1 MKQDNKETKFFW
13 NVLQDIPKTPEG
25 IKGWL
30 GSVFIATSQ
39 TVVGQT
45 LFRMVDSF
53 LWSVEKSAQW
63 SLPAQEI
70 EAGMFELFYQL
81 LWSTLLL

>member
-1 MKQDNKETKFFW
+1 M
-13 NVLQDIPKTPEG
+13 PEG

-30 GSVFIATSQ
+30 RSVFIAMSQ

-45 LFRMVDSF
+45 LYRMVDSF
-53 LWSVEKSAQW
+53 LWGVEKSAQW
-63 SLPAQEI
+63 SLPAQEF

-81 LWSTLLL
+81 L